1 MRPDPLLL
9 LTGYSVA
16 IVTAAILGVWVQSR
30 IHLTHTRMQ
39 LAMSFVAGLVL
50 GVALYHLVPHGLA
63 LISGPNAVEITVWW
77 MIIGMILMLL
87 LLRVFQFHQHDFGD
101 EGHHHHEHH
110 AHNGSDTHS
119 LNWLGITL
127 GMGLHTLT
135 EGAALGASVRSDSQ
149 SGVETELVS
158 FGMFLAI
165 LSHKPLDA
173 FSILG
178 VMRIAK
184 IGHSAA
190 ILVNVGIA
198 LLCPLA
204 AFLTYWGIGLFG
216 PAEGDAIGRALAF
229 GAGALLCISLS
240 DLLPEVHFHG
250 HDRFLLTVS
259 FVAGIAVAYSL
270 HYIESLPVFGL
281 VR

>member
-1 MRPDPLLL
+1 MTPDSLLL

-16 IVTAAILGVWVQSR
+16 IVTAAMLGVWVQSR

-50 GVALYHLVPHGLA
+50 GVALYHLVPHSLA
-63 LISGPNAVEITVWW
+63 RISGPNAVGITVWW
-77 MIIGMILMLL
+77 MIIGMILMVL

-101 EGHHHHEHH
+101 EGNDHHEHL
-110 AHNGSDTHS
+110 AGSGGDTHS

-149 SGVETELVS
+149 NGAETELVS

-165 LSHKPLDA
+165 LFHKPLDA

-178 VMRIAK
+178 MMRIAK
-184 IGHSAA
+184 VGHRAA
-190 ILVNVGIA
+190 AMVNIGIA
-198 LLCPLA
+198 LLCPSA
-204 AFLTYWGIGLFG
+204 AFLTCWGIGFFG

-229 GAGALLCISLS
+229 GAGALLCIALS
-240 DLLPEVHFHG
+240 DLLPELHLHG
-250 HDRFLLTVS
+250 HDRLLLTLS

-270 HYIESLPVFGL
+270 HYIESLSVL
-281 VR
+281 